1 MSGSGPVW
9 VAGFVT
15 ARAARGPPAFPTA
28 GLRGIRQY
36 PRSWAQGGRGA
47 VIGDPA
53 YGWGWEGVAM
63 RVTKEIGH
71 IILNVTDVERSTR
84 LYCDVVRSR
93 VSRYRPDGTSAFLTG
108 GVVHHT
114 TAPSNAPA

>member
-36 PRSWAQGGRGA
+36 PRPWAQGGRGA

-53 YGWGWEGVAM
+53 YGWGREGGAM
-63 RVTKEIGH
+63 SGPKESGH
-71 IILNVTDVERSTR
+71 LVPNVTDGERSTR
-84 LYCDVVRSR
+84 LHRDAVGFQ
-93 VSRYRPDGTSAFLTG
+93 VSRDRHG
-108 GVVHHT
+108 GGR
-114 TAPSNAPA
+114 A